1 VQERKQEIMLPFII
15 SIPHCSAQIPEAVR
29 GALALNEQQIIE
41 SVDFG
46 SEEVFGGL
54 SSRHVIKAQ
63 WSRLIVDLNRAPD
76 QTDPKGVIA
85 LTDYHG
91 REVFQPGRNPDH
103 ENIIARVAQYHRP
116 YHEKLESALSD
127 AGVIG
132 LIDGHSLNGT
142 GPVDAPD
149 PGQQR
154 KDITISNNGD
164 ANGAPRTGRA
174 PTSCTIE
181 RIQQFKQAFQ
191 DQGFS
196 VALNAPY
203 LGGYI
208 THHYGRQLIK
218 QGRFAIQIELN
229 QDLYMRPK
237 SLAPDPHLASSVAQ
251 QVMLALEKC
260 VDSLNKMTTSTK
272 T

>member
-1 VQERKQEIMLPFII
+1 MLPVII
-15 SIPHCSAQIPEAVR
+15 SIPHCSAQIPDAVR
-29 GALALNEQQIIE
+29 GTLALNEQQIIE

-46 SEEVFGGL
+46 SEEIFGVL
-54 SSRHVIKAQ
+54 PSRHVIKAQ

-76 QTDPKGVIA
+76 QTDPKGVVA

-91 REVFQPGRNPDH
+91 RAVYQPGQDPDPDS
-103 ENIIARVAQYHRP
+103 IMARVAQYHRP
-116 YHEKLESALSD
+116 YHEKLENALSD
-127 AGVIG
+127 TSVIG

-142 GPVDAPD
+142 GPADAPD
-149 PGQQR
+149 PGQR
-154 KDITISNNGD
+154 RRDITLSNNGD
-164 ANGAPRTGRA
+164 ANGAPRTGET
-174 PTSCTIE
+174 PVSCTIE

-218 QGRFAIQIELN
+218 QGKFAIQIELN
-229 QDLYMRPK
+229 QDLYMQPK
-237 SLAPDPHLASSVAQ
+237 NLAPDPHLVTSVAR
-251 QVMLALEKC
+251 QVLLALEKC
-260 VDSLNKMTTSTK
+260 VE
-272 T
+272 